1 MDCQFDLSHSPPPPP
16 SPLLNQLGKWVYSN
30 TLYLVSNDLMSAVLL
45 TIMSPLTDTRKDA
58 VMRRWRNLN
67 IVLANKNASL
77 LRPARAG
84 HLGGSAGWLEFSNFD
99 INVIQ
104 HSQGSYYKTSFNNK
118 LSLSTW
124 SCDGALHWQFGE
136 QRSLKPPINDDGVST
151 QTGSMKAEYKSGHF
165 Q

>member
-1 MDCQFDLSHSPPPPP
+1 M
-16 SPLLNQLGKWVYSN
+16 YSN

-67 IVLANKNASL
+67 IVLANQNASL

-84 HLGGSAGWLEFSNFD
+84 HLGGSAGWLEFSIFD

-104 HSQGSYYKTSFNNK
+104 HSQGSYYKTSFNHK

-124 SCDGALHWQFGE
+124 SCDGALQ
-136 QRSLKPPINDDGVST
+136 
-151 QTGSMKAEYKSGHF
+151 
-165 Q
+165 

>member
-1 MDCQFDLSHSPPPPP
+1 M
-16 SPLLNQLGKWVYSN
+16 YSN

-77 LRPARAG
+77 LRLARAG

-104 HSQGSYYKTSFNNK
+104 YSQGSYNKT
-118 LSLSTW
+118 
-124 SCDGALHWQFGE
+124 
-136 QRSLKPPINDDGVST
+136 GVST
-151 QTGSMKAEYKSGHF
+151 TINTV
-165 Q
+165 

>member
-1 MDCQFDLSHSPPPPP
+1 M
-16 SPLLNQLGKWVYSN
+16 YSN

-67 IVLANKNASL
+67 IVLANQNASL
-77 LRPARAG
+77 LRLARAG

-99 INVIQ
+99 FNVIQ
-104 HSQGSYYKTSFNNK
+104 YSQGSYYKTSFNNK

-124 SCDGALHWQFGE
+124 SCDGALH
-136 QRSLKPPINDDGVST
+136 
-151 QTGSMKAEYKSGHF
+151 
-165 Q
+165 